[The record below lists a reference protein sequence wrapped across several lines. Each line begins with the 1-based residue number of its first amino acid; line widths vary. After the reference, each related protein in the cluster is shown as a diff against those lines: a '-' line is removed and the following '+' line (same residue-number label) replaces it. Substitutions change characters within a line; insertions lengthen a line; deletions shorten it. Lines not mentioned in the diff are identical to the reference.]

1 MATVQISELTAISTA
16 TTDDNFIINDGN
28 AATRRITFADLVTS
42 VANQAITFTQ
52 DITFSGATSGISID
66 ELSDVDTTT
75 AAPTTGQVLKW
86 SGTSWAPADDSLSA
100 AFELGTGEI
109 LNRAATR
116 GHVIKLRNLSDV
128 NKILLNTGT
137 GDIDSQGNIS
147 GAQIQVDGAQ
157 ITLSDLADG
166 SNLTTLTGVAAD
178 AAHLGTFTG
187 TTIADSST
195 IKTALQALETSL
207 EAIDIDTD
215 DLAALTGI
223 SENTTNLGTFTGS
236 TISDNV
242 AVKVALQEVE
252 TALEL
257 RAPLATPSF
266 TGHVYTPELRATGT
280 GHLKL
285 RAETGN
291 DLNIYL
297 NDTETLQITR
307 DPSTGNPKFTAKG
320 GTGEC
325 EFLQSV
331 NLDAGFKI
339 GGVAV
344 SATAAELNLLDGVTA
359 TTAELN
365 YVDGVTSDI
374 QTQLDAR
381 ALSSAIS
388 NVDNTSDAD
397 KPVSTAQ
404 QTALDA
410 KAGLAGGNTFTGTQV
425 VRDKI
430 DIKPADSTYF
440 LRLNRNTTTQLDIA
454 TGNIPSGGNLNLK
467 NSNGTDAK
475 VVVYSDLF
483 WVRNLGG
490 SNGNGTA
497 KFDGAVEVGSLN
509 IGGDDVTTTVAEL
522 NLLDGVTATTA
533 ELNILDGVTA
543 TAAELNYVD
552 GVTSAIQTQID
563 AKAAVDSPTFTTK
576 IESPEFHSV
585 GTGHLKFKGGG
596 NDIIF
601 YPQDTETLQITR
613 SGTDCRFTSNGGS
626 GTFKFNQDV
635 TQRPSSSVTP
645 SANGDLSVE
654 ATSNTTLTFKFK
666 GDDGVVRSGTIT
678 LS

>member
-1 MATVQISELTAISTA
+1 MVKTLATVQISELTAISTA

-42 VANQAITFTQ
+42 VAGQAITFTQ
-52 DITFSGATSGISID
+52 DIVFSGATSGISID
-66 ELSDVDTTT
+66 ELSDVDISTT
-75 AAPTTGQVLKW
+75 APTSGQVLKW
-86 SGTSWAPADDSLSA
+86 DGAKFAPGDDTTSL

-109 LNRAATR
+109 LNRATTR
-116 GHVIKLRNLSDV
+116 GHVFKLRDTYDV
-128 NKILLNTGT
+128 NKIILNTAS
-137 GDIDSQGNIS
+137 GDIDSQGNLS
-147 GAQIQVDGAQ
+147 GAQIQVNGAQ

-166 SNLTTLTGVAAD
+166 GFLTTLTGVSAGD
-178 AAHLGTFTG
+178 ANLGTFNG
-187 TTIADSST
+187 ATINDNVT
-195 IKTALQALETSL
+195 IKAALQALETSL

-236 TISDNV
+236 TISDSV

-257 RAPLATPSF
+257 KPSASDLALKAPLATPSF

-307 DPSTGNPKFTAKG
+307 DPSTGNPKFTAVG

-325 EFLQSV
+325 QFLQSV
-331 NLDAGFKI
+331 DLVSGFKV

-344 SATAAELNLLDGVTA
+344 SATA
-359 TTAELN
+359 
-365 YVDGVTSDI
+365 
-374 QTQLDAR
+374 
-381 ALSSAIS
+381 
-388 NVDNTSDAD
+388 
-397 KPVSTAQ
+397 
-404 QTALDA
+404 
-410 KAGLAGGNTFTGTQV
+410 
-425 VRDKI
+425 
-430 DIKPADSTYF
+430 
-440 LRLNRNTTTQLDIA
+440 
-454 TGNIPSGGNLNLK
+454 
-467 NSNGTDAK
+467 
-475 VVVYSDLF
+475 
-483 WVRNLGG
+483 
-490 SNGNGTA
+490 
-497 KFDGAVEVGSLN
+497 
-509 IGGDDVTTTVAEL
+509 
-522 NLLDGVTATTA
+522 A

-552 GVTSAIQTQID
+552 GVTSSVQTQLDLKATLADPTFTGVLTARDSVLRQDVGHAARFLSPAGTDLQLSFKTGITGAGQDALITLDDGNNDFQIRTMQSDGDFVVKTYDTEALRINASAQQVVIGEGKLVLGSTAVSATAAELNILDGVTATAAELNHVAGVTSAVQTQID
-563 AKAAVDSPTFTTK
+563 AKSSIDSPTFTTK
-576 IESPEFHSV
+576 IESPEFHSA
-585 GTGHLKFKGGG
+585 GSHLKFKAAT

-601 YPQDTETLQITR
+601 YPNNTETLQITR
-613 SGTDCRFTSNGGS
+613 SGTDCRFTSNGGT

-635 TQRPSSSVTP
+635 TQRPGSSVTP

-654 ATSNTTLTFKFK
+654 ATNDTTLTFKLK
-666 GDDGVVRSGTIT
+666 GSDGVVRSGTIT

>member
-1 MATVQISELTAISTA
+1 MATKRISELTAITA
-16 TTDDNFIINDGN
+16 VTTDDNLIINDGN
-28 AATRRITFADLVTS
+28 TATRRITFGNFMSS
-42 VANQAITFTQ
+42 VAGENT
-52 DITFSGATSGISID
+52 TFSGNVTFDGTTSGISLD
-66 ELSDVDTTT
+66 ELTDVDLTT
-75 AAPTTGQVLKW
+75 AAPTEGQVLQYDATGAKFVPATLG
-86 SGTSWAPADDSLSA
+86 SGVFSTLSA
-100 AFELGTGEI
+100 FAGALD
-109 LNRAATR
+109 N
-116 GHVIKLRNLSDV
+116 DV
-128 NKILLNTGT
+128 NFSTTINTRLE
-137 GDIDSQGNIS
+137 S
-147 GAQIQVDGAQ
+147 
-157 ITLSDLADG
+157 
-166 SNLTTLTGVAAD
+166 LTGVAA
-178 AAHLGTFTG
+178 AGTHLGTFTG
-187 TTIADSST
+187 ST
-195 IKTALQALETSL
+195 ITDGRNIKEALQDLETSL

-223 SENTTNLGTFTGS
+223 SENTTNLGTFTGT

-257 RAPLATPSF
+257 KPSAADLALKAPLVTPTF
-266 TGHVYTPELRATGT
+266 TDHVFSPEYRAAGT

-291 DLNIYL
+291 DLIIYL
-297 NDTETLQITR
+297 ADSETLQITR

-374 QTQLDAR
+374 QTQLDAK
-381 ALSSAIS
+381 ALASSIS

-397 KPVSTAQ
+397 KPVSTAT

-410 KAGLAGGNTFTGTQV
+410 KAGLAGGNTFTGAQV

-440 LRLNRNTTTQLDIA
+440 LRLNRNTATQLDIA
-454 TGNIPSGGNLNLK
+454 TGNIPSGGNLNIK
-467 NSNGTDAK
+467 NSNGTDAR

-497 KFDGAVEVGSLN
+497 KFDG
-509 IGGDDVTTTVAEL
+509 DVTFTP
-522 NLLDGVTATTA
+522 
-533 ELNILDGVTA
+533 
-543 TAAELNYVD
+543 
-552 GVTSAIQTQID
+552 SA
-563 AKAAVDSPTFTTK
+563 
-576 IESPEFHSV
+576 
-585 GTGHLKFKGGG
+585 
-596 NDIIF
+596 
-601 YPQDTETLQITR
+601 
-613 SGTDCRFTSNGGS
+613 
-626 GTFKFNQDV
+626 
-635 TQRPSSSVTP
+635 SVTP
-645 SANGDLSVE
+645 ADNGQLVVE
-654 ATSNTTLTFKFK
+654 ATDNTTLTFKLK
-666 GDDGVVRSGTIT
+666 GSDGTVRTGTIT

>member
-75 AAPTTGQVLKW
+75 AAPTSGQVLKW
-86 SGTSWAPADDSLSA
+86 SGTNWAPADDSLSA

-137 GDIDSQGNIS
+137 GDIDSQGNLS
-147 GAQIQVDGAQ
+147 GAEIQVNGNQ
-157 ITLSDLADG
+157 IALTNLSDGGA
-166 SNLTTLTGVAAD
+166 LTTLTGVVSGSVD
-178 AAHLGTFTG
+178 LGTFSG
-187 TTIADSST
+187 TTINDNVT
-195 IKTALQALETSL
+195 IKAALQALETSL

-242 AVKVALQEVE
+242 AVKTALQEIE

-257 RAPLATPSF
+257 KAAASAVSNVDNTSDANKPISTATQTALDLKAPLATPTF
-266 TGHVYTPELRATGT
+266 TNHVFSPEYRAAGT

-291 DLNIYL
+291 DLIIYL
-297 NDTETLQITR
+297 ADSETLQITR

-359 TTAELN
+359 TTA
-365 YVDGVTSDI
+365 
-374 QTQLDAR
+374 
-381 ALSSAIS
+381 
-388 NVDNTSDAD
+388 
-397 KPVSTAQ
+397 
-404 QTALDA
+404 
-410 KAGLAGGNTFTGTQV
+410 
-425 VRDKI
+425 
-430 DIKPADSTYF
+430 
-440 LRLNRNTTTQLDIA
+440 
-454 TGNIPSGGNLNLK
+454 
-467 NSNGTDAK
+467 
-475 VVVYSDLF
+475 
-483 WVRNLGG
+483 
-490 SNGNGTA
+490 
-497 KFDGAVEVGSLN
+497 
-509 IGGDDVTTTVAEL
+509 
-522 NLLDGVTATTA
+522 
-533 ELNILDGVTA
+533 
-543 TAAELNYVD
+543 
-552 GVTSAIQTQID
+552 
-563 AKAAVDSPTFTTK
+563 
-576 IESPEFHSV
+576 
-585 GTGHLKFKGGG
+585 
-596 NDIIF
+596 
-601 YPQDTETLQITR
+601 
-613 SGTDCRFTSNGGS
+613 
-626 GTFKFNQDV
+626 
-635 TQRPSSSVTP
+635 
-645 SANGDLSVE
+645 
-654 ATSNTTLTFKFK
+654 
-666 GDDGVVRSGTIT
+666 
-678 LS
+678 